1 MSAAAKPDEKAAEG
15 ADKEKPVE
23 NIDALEVRYPGTPP
37 RPPTPPPTPICPVTT
52 QEDDEFEEFEN
63 DEWDAAEEEKADI
76 EQWENDWDDDDLTDD
91 FSKQLRAELEK
102 FAKKK

>member
-1 MSAAAKPDEKAAEG
+1 MGGRDRRQRHRPPGMAEPATTTGG
-15 ADKEKPVE
+15 AEKPAGVS
-23 NIDALEVRYPGTPP
+23 LE
-37 RPPTPPPTPICPVTT
+37 
-52 QEDDEFEEFEN
+52 EDDEFEEFEN

-102 FAKKK
+102 FA